1 MGMRT
6 LCLALVL
13 LGFAP
18 QDKAARKLEWKLAPG
33 HVAEF
38 FYLDKAGKPQP
49 DQKLQV
55 FGSELTPTA
64 NRIAIDTYAGIP
76 MALIFQLPP
85 EAMKGGIGWEHTS
98 YYFNDAYDALGMM
111 EALQGG
117 SIKPVC
123 AKGRYIAKIAKKG
136 DDEIATI
143 DGQLQLFE
151 VRRDTVNGA
160 LKVTVSKIELG
171 TLATSAQFSLSK
183 GMILK
188 AGWQYKAKSQER
200 ENGRVVER
208 KIDAHAMIEFKEDV
222 ELDAAKMQPAVDA
235 AITKAVEFLKK
246 QQKGG
251 SWGAAKAGGTADPA
265 YLTSVVVRAL
275 VAAGLK
281 PDDPALVAASRTL
294 RTPAPPENFTL
305 CQQILALT
313 GKSPT
318 PEELD
323 DARRFADELN
333 KRRDTRS
340 GGWGAGNNRNDV
352 PTAFLTAFALE
363 ALASVPDSKV
373 PDETLKSGLEFFSGN
388 WIEDDGKVDLELE
401 FEKSATTIAPDPK
414 KDVVPVSWPQVVG
427 RGSND
432 MLRTARR
439 GSYFTTVGALR
450 LLLLLPERLKFD
462 EKQLKTLDL
471 PLRKGLA
478 SLQLRWTLRSVPP
491 IEAAWCAQRLEYLGM
506 LGPTLAK
513 AKLDKIGG
521 SDWRLEGATL
531 LLREQGDDGSWF
543 AGTDQA
549 VGKTAHALL
558 FLSAVKR

>member
-1 MGMRT
+1 MRT
-6 LCLALVL
+6 LCLVLVL

-18 QDKAARKLEWKLAPG
+18 QDKGARKLEWKLPPG

-38 FYLDKAGKPQP
+38 TWLDKAGKPLP
-49 DQKLQV
+49 DPRLQI
-55 FGSELTPTA
+55 FGSELTPGS
-64 NRIAIDTYAGIP
+64 NRIAIDTYAQIP
-76 MALIFQLPP
+76 VALIFQLPP
-85 EAMKGGIGWEHTS
+85 EAMKAGLGWEHNS
-98 YYFNDAYDALGMM
+98 YFFNDAYDALGGL

-143 DGQLQLFE
+143 EGALSLFE
-151 VRRDTVNGA
+151 VRRDMVNSA

-188 AGWQYKAKSQER
+188 AGWQYRAKAQDR
-200 ENGRVVER
+200 EAGRVVEK
-208 KIDAHAMIEFKEDV
+208 KIETHSMIEFKEDV
-222 ELDAAKMQPAVDA
+222 ELDAAKIQPLVDTAV
-235 AITKAVEFLKK
+235 TRAVEWLKK

-251 SWGAAKAGGTADPA
+251 AWTASKPVDTT
-265 YLTSVVVRAL
+265 YQTSVVVRAL
-275 VAAGLK
+275 AAAGLK
-281 PDDPALVAASRTL
+281 ADDPALVAASRTL
-294 RTPAPPENFTL
+294 RTPPPPETFTL

-313 GKSPT
+313 GKGPT

-333 KRRDTRS
+333 KRRDARS
-340 GGWGAGNNRNDV
+340 GGWAAAATGRNDV

-373 PDETLKSGLEFFSGN
+373 PEETLKSGLEYFSGN
-388 WIEDDGKVDLELE
+388 WVEEDGKIDLELE
-401 FEKSATTIAPDPK
+401 FEKGATTIAPEPK
-414 KDVVPVSWPQVVG
+414 KDVVPAGWPQVVG
-427 RGSND
+427 RGAAD
-432 MLRTARR
+432 MLRTARK
-439 GSYFTTVGALR
+439 GSFFTTVAALR
-450 LLLLLPERLKFD
+450 VLLLLPERLKAD
-462 EKQLKTLDL
+462 ERQLKTLDL

-478 SLQLRWTLRSVPP
+478 SLQFRWTLRSVPP
-491 IEAAWCAQRLEYLGM
+491 IEAAWCVQRMEYLGM

-513 AKLDKIGG
+513 AKVDKIAG
-521 SDWRLEGATL
+521 SDWRLEGASL

-543 AGTDQA
+543 PGTDQA
-549 VGKTAHALL
+549 IAKTAHALL
-558 FLSAVKR
+558 FLSSVKR